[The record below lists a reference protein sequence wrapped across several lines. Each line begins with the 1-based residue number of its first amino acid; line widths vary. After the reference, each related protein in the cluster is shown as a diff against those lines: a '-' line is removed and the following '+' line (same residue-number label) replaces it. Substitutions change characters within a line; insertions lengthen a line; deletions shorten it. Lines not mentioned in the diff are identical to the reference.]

1 MAPLFPVIEPNR
13 SGMLEVGGDQ
23 SLYWEECGNPAGT
36 PAVVLHGGPGS
47 GCAPSMRRL
56 FDPDAYRIIL
66 YDQRGAGR
74 SQPRVD
80 VLTDLDTN
88 TTPHL
93 LADLAQLR
101 EHLDIERWV
110 MYGSSWGVTLGVAYA
125 ELHPDQVRAMVL
137 SSVTMTRRQDIHR
150 LYHETGRF
158 YPRAWRRFRDQL
170 PVDARGGDLVE
181 GYYRLLNQQPDV
193 TVRQRAAD
201 AWCAWE
207 DAASPLPGGE
217 PNPRYEDPAFR
228 MTFARIVTHYFHHNA
243 WLTDNQLLDGVGALR
258 DTPAVLIHGHLDR
271 GTPIDTVWDLARAWP
286 TAELIAVDTGHTG
299 GGAMLASIIDA
310 TNKFADPR

>member
-13 SGMLEVGGDQ
+13 SGMLEVGGGQ
-23 SLYWEECGNPAGT
+23 SLYWEECGNPGGI

-47 GCAPSMRRL
+47 GCVASMRRL
-56 FDPDAYRIIL
+56 FDSDAYRIVL

-80 VLTDLDTN
+80 ALTGLDTN

-101 EHLDIERWV
+101 EHLGIEQWV
-110 MYGSSWGVTLGVAYA
+110 MYGSSWGVTLGLAYA
-125 ELHPDQVRAMVL
+125 ELHPDHVRAMVL
-137 SSVTMTRRQDIHR
+137 SSVTMTRRQDIHW

-170 PVDARGGDLVE
+170 PVEARDGDLVD
-181 GYYRLLNQQPDV
+181 GYYRLLNEQPDV

-207 DAASPLPGGE
+207 DATSPLPNGK

-243 WLTDNQLLDGVGALR
+243 WLTDNQLLHDVGALR
-258 DTPAVLIHGHLDR
+258 DTPAVLIHGRLDR
-271 GTPIDTVWDLARAWP
+271 GTPIDTVWRLARAWP

-299 GGAMLASIIDA
+299 GGAMSAAIIDA
-310 TNKFADPR
+310 TNKFANPR